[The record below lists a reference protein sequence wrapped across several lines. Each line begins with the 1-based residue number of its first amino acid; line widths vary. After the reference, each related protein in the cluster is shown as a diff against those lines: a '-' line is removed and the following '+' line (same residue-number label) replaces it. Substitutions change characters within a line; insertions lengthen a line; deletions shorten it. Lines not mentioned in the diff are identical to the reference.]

1 VRVVYLDRSGADML
15 AAGGGGDIAGGG
27 EGQQL
32 DVNTHD
38 FVPEACAGAE
48 PAVTVLYRPGHYDI
62 LYRQKPQ

>member
-1 VRVVYLDRSGADML
+1 ML
-15 AAGGGGDIAGGG
+15 GVGGDMAGGG

-38 FVPEACAGAE
+38 FVPEACAGEE

-62 LYRQKPQ
+62 LYRQKPH

>member
-1 VRVVYLDRSGADML
+1 MRVVYLDRSGADML
-15 AAGGGGDIAGGG
+15 GVGGDMAGGG

-38 FVPEACAGAE
+38 FVPEACAGEE

-62 LYRQKPQ
+62 LYRQKPH